1 MIFSCIFII
10 LHQIFWHTVQFRA
23 FAYEGYMDIQSTE
36 ATTKL
41 NKTNARR
48 SFSSSTARRQIRN
61 QINPM
66 HNSRKQNGIIFFPLN
81 LTETKTYS
89 PKNDS
94 WMCQCSIL
102 FVDTIIPYHKTHR
115 LRDKQYQTNFFLRRS

>member
-1 MIFSCIFII
+1 MI
-10 LHQIFWHTVQFRA
+10 LHQIFCHPVQFRA
-23 FAYEGYMDIQSTE
+23 VAYEGYMYIQNTE

-81 LTETKTYS
+81 LTESKIYS
-89 PKNDS
+89 PKHDS
-94 WMCQCSIL
+94 
-102 FVDTIIPYHKTHR
+102 
-115 LRDKQYQTNFFLRRS
+115 

>member
-1 MIFSCIFII
+1 MDYIRSLKQYIYINQFITNSIDIRIKIDQLHISRIFII
-10 LHQIFWHTVQFRA
+10 LHVIFCHTVQFRA

-41 NKTNARR
+41 SKTNARR

-81 LTETKTYS
+81 LTETKIYS
-89 PKNDS
+89 PKHDS
-94 WMCQCSIL
+94 
-102 FVDTIIPYHKTHR
+102 
-115 LRDKQYQTNFFLRRS
+115 